1 MSSLPRSSDRPLAGP
16 AIEDRLDAA
25 LDAVLSSR
33 RTASGIASRLA
44 GEPRAIQEFVL
55 HWTARVAASSAEL
68 GYQFASL
75 GSRAVALLGTGGAEA
90 WLVQAMDVFD
100 REGLYAASAKLK
112 DLDGFASQV
121 GGVAFDQVAGHLELF
136 VCGLSGRRMRV
147 EKGEHAGTDTET
159 VFLPERVGLLRTEA
173 ENRALYRTQAALLWA
188 QARFGTYSLA
198 ADAYPQDA
206 TGLAWLNALEAL
218 RLRACVQRVFPGL
231 ARDLERGMTT
241 ALDPRVAER
250 VEGLAAPEAGV
261 ADSLALARAVPADA
275 LPPAWP
281 FLGRLDPARA
291 AAVREARI
299 LREKAAFRNALA
311 RLRAQLGEQA
321 AQDGAADAGDSAAG
335 TGEGVAEDRSRR
347 PLRVEAEEAGDGDI
361 TVEVTLDGKPVAPNP
376 DVVSLAQS
384 IVQDLGGIPDD
395 YLTAAGEGPYRP
407 AGEASPAEDAE
418 RLEPERIAAADTVLY
433 DEWDCFRGHYR
444 KNWCVLREFDVHPG
458 DPAFVPAALARH
470 KGAVY
475 RLRRSF
481 EALRGEDKLQRRE
494 PHGDDLD
501 LDAVIAAFA
510 DVRGG
515 AELPARLFVRRQK
528 TERNMAVMFM
538 VDMSG
543 STKGWINDAEREAL
557 VMLCEALEILGDRYA
572 IYGFS
577 GITCKR
583 CEIYRVKR
591 FDERYD
597 DLVRQRIAGIIPLD
611 YTRMGVAIRH
621 LTRLLDAEDAR
632 TKLLVTLSDGKPDD
646 YSDGYRGE
654 YGIEDTRRALIE
666 AKRRGIHPF
675 CITIDREANDYLPRM
690 YGPVNYAV
698 VDDVAKLPLKVADIY
713 RRLTS

>member
-1 MSSLPRSSDRPLAGP
+1 
-16 AIEDRLDAA
+16 
-25 LDAVLSSR
+25 VLSSR

-44 GEPRAIQEFVL
+44 TEPRATQDFVL

-90 WLVQAMDVFD
+90 WLVRAMDVFD
-100 REGLYAASAKLK
+100 REGLYAASATLK
-112 DLDGFASQV
+112 DLDGFAGQV
-121 GGVAFDQVAGHLELF
+121 GGVTFDQVAGRLELF
-136 VCGLSGRRMRV
+136 LCGLSGRRMHV
-147 EKGEHAGTDTET
+147 EQAPQASTDTET
-159 VFLPERVGLLRTEA
+159 VFLPQRIGLFRTEA
-173 ENRALYRTQAALLWA
+173 DNRALYKAQAALLWA
-188 QARFGTYSLA
+188 QARFGTYGLA
-198 ADAYPQDA
+198 ASAYPQDA
-206 TGLAWLNALEAL
+206 RALAWLNALEAV
-218 RLRACVQRVFPGL
+218 RLLACVRRALPGL
-231 ARDLERGMTT
+231 ARDLERFMTT
-241 ALDPRVAER
+241 PVDPRIAEG
-250 VEGLAAPEAGV
+250 VESLARDGAGV
-261 ADSLALARAVPADA
+261 ADSLALAGAAPPDA

-281 FLGRLDPARA
+281 FLGQLDPERA
-291 AAVREARI
+291 EAVRQARI
-299 LREKAAFRNALA
+299 AREKAAFRNALA
-311 RLRAQLGEQA
+311 RLRAQLGEH
-321 AQDGAADAGDSAAG
+321 DGADDAPAGRESANDPDGGAAH
-335 TGEGVAEDRSRR
+335 ERARA
-347 PLRVEAEEAGDGDI
+347 PLRIDAEPGPDGEI
-361 TVEVTLDGKPVAPNP
+361 SVEVTLDGRPVAPTP
-376 DVVSLAQS
+376 DVVSLTQS

-407 AGEASPAEDAE
+407 AGDGDSGDAAG
-418 RLEPERIAAADTVLY
+418 AAVTADGAVDDTLRY

-444 KNWCVLREFDVHPG
+444 KNWCVLRELDVHPG

-470 KGAVY
+470 RGAVY

-510 DVRGG
+510 DMRSG
-515 AELPARLFVRRQK
+515 AELAARLFVRRQK

-557 VMLCEALEILGDRYA
+557 VMLCEALEVLGDRYA

-577 GITCKR
+577 GITAKR

-591 FDERYD
+591 FEERYD
-597 DLVRQRIAGIIPLD
+597 ELVRQRIAGIIPLD

-654 YGIEDTRRALIE
+654 YGIEDTRQALIG

-675 CITIDREANDYLPRM
+675 CITIDREAGDYLPRM

-698 VDDVAKLPLKVADIY
+698 VDDVAKLPLRVADIY